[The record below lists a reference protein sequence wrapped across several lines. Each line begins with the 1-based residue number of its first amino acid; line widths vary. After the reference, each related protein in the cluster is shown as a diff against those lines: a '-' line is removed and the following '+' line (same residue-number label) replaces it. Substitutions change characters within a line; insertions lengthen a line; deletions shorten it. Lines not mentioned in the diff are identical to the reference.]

1 MSIVP
6 VPTYLKILHGNPGK
20 RPLNENEP
28 QPKKDMPKCPRQ
40 LNKEARKAW
49 KRLSK
54 QLYEMGALTEIDGE
68 ALAMYCDAWATWIH
82 AKEQLEKFGE
92 VVKSPKSGFPVLNPF
107 FSIASTSWE
116 QMRRILCEFGMTPS
130 SRSRV
135 QIDPRKKKT
144 NEMEDLLTQ

>member
-1 MSIVP
+1 MSNQSP
-6 VPTYLKILHGNPGK
+6 KPTYLRILEGNPSR

-28 QPKKDMPKCPRQ
+28 KPSLDMPRCPKH

-49 KRLSK
+49 KRLSQ
-54 QLYEMGALTEIDGE
+54 QLYDMGALTEIDGE
-68 ALAMYCDAWATWIH
+68 ALAMYCDAWATWVH
-82 AKEQLEKFGE
+82 AKEQLEKIGE

-135 QIDPRKKKT
+135 QIDPKRKKKD
-144 NEMEDLLTQ
+144 EMEELID